1 MRSISCSIFFRWAS
15 SSLMCARYWRS
26 STVCS
31 GETASSTVACIS
43 SIGGLAASVHKRRD
57 IEGLTGMAKDVLGNG
72 LCRLSK
78 DITEDIVKL
87 EIGDGQ
93 AVLGAVL
100 LSGEHAGELGVV
112 AH

>member
-1 MRSISCSIFFRWAS
+1 
-15 SSLMCARYWRS
+15 
-26 STVCS
+26 
-31 GETASSTVACIS
+31 
-43 SIGGLAASVHKRRD
+43 
-57 IEGLTGMAKDVLGNG
+57 MAKDVLGNG